1 MAIVV
6 KNTIHPTISSNAAIE
21 IKASVTGPF
30 VLNSRTIESAGAGAV
45 ARAIQNWLKSI
56 IYYYSIYK
64 YLFFIQIAIFLLCH
78 YFPVISFILLH
89 ISSETL

>member
-45 ARAIQNWLKSI
+45 ARAIQN
-56 IYYYSIYK
+56 
-64 YLFFIQIAIFLLCH
+64 
-78 YFPVISFILLH
+78 
-89 ISSETL
+89 